1 MTDITMPRLSD
12 SMDEG
17 TVLRWLKQPGDEVAA
32 GEELVEIET
41 DKATMTYES
50 PESGIL
56 SAPAAEGTTH
66 PVDAVIATVGA
77 ATGGS
82 GPDAPSRDGD
92 GASSKPSPPA
102 RSPMSAAAP
111 ASVIQPQIDDSVVA
125 ADPIL
130 SNGSEGFSGSPSG
143 DATRATPLARRI
155 AAAHG
160 VKLAAVTGTG
170 PRGRIT
176 RSDVAAA
183 AGLPAPAPAAPSAPR
198 ADETRQT
205 EPIPQ
210 PVEESRRSDRGAA
223 GSDGAK
229 GDTITQDPTR
239 AQQVIARRM
248 AEAKATVPHFQV
260 QTEVLLDA
268 LLELRGRLK
277 AQTDQPPSINDFIV
291 KASALAL
298 REFPLANGSYREG
311 RFELHDRINVGV
323 AVATDDAL
331 IVPTVGDADWR
342 SLGAIASETRRLAGA
357 VRAGTIT
364 PSELSGATFTVSNL
378 GMYGMTAITP
388 VLNIP
393 QAAILGVGAAR
404 PVLARVDGE
413 IVDRQLMT
421 LTLSC
426 DHRILYGAG
435 AAQFLSRIRELL
447 EQPLRLAF

>member
-1 MTDITMPRLSD
+1 MSDIAMPRLSD
-12 SMDEG
+12 SMEEG
-17 TVLRWLKQPGDEVAA
+17 TVLRWLKQPGEEVAA

-50 PESGIL
+50 PEGGTL
-56 SAPAAEGTTH
+56 SAPVAEGTTH
-66 PVDAVIATVGA
+66 AVGAVIAALGA
-77 ATGGS
+77 ATKAEASEALPADDPASPTSTPAS
-82 GPDAPSRDGD
+82 GE
-92 GASSKPSPPA
+92 SSSLVAQTRSVSPI
-102 RSPMSAAAP
+102 AAAHL
-111 ASVIQPQIDDSVVA
+111 V
-125 ADPIL
+125 L
-130 SNGSEGFSGSPSG
+130 SNGSIGSGGANGSESG
-143 DATRATPLARRI
+143 KPARATPLARRI

-160 VKLAAVTGTG
+160 LELASVTGTG

-176 RSDVAAA
+176 RSDVAAV
-183 AGLPAPAPAAPSAPR
+183 AGLSVPAPAAAPATR
-198 ADETRQT
+198 SDEAHQLA
-205 EPIPQ
+205 PQ
-210 PVEESRRSDRGAA
+210 PVEQASLRSQGGAA
-223 GSDGAK
+223 APDGAK
-229 GDTITQDPTR
+229 GDMIIQDLTR

-260 QTEVLLDA
+260 QTEVVLDA

-277 AQTDQPPSINDFIV
+277 AHTDQAPSINDFIV
-291 KASALAL
+291 KASATAL

-323 AVATDDAL
+323 AVATDNVL
-331 IVPTVGDADWR
+331 IVPTVVDADWR

-364 PSELSGATFTVSNL
+364 PAELSGATFTVSNL

-388 VLNIP
+388 VVNLP
-393 QAAILGVGAAR
+393 EAAILGVGSAR
-404 PVLARVDGE
+404 PVLARGDGG

>member
-12 SMDEG
+12 SMEEG
-17 TVLRWLKQPGDEVAA
+17 TVLRWLKAPGEEVAA
-32 GEELVEIET
+32 GEELVEVET

-50 PESGIL
+50 PQSGVL
-56 SAPAAEGTTH
+56 SAAVAEGTTH
-66 PVDAVIATVGA
+66 PVGAVIAAVGT
-77 ATGGS
+77 ATSGS
-82 GPDAPSRDGD
+82 CPETSTPDDHLATP
-92 GASSKPSPPA
+92 KVFPSPMAPA
-102 RSPMSAAAP
+102 PAAVSDSVGETQQAHPVAAAG
-111 ASVIQPQIDDSVVA
+111 AVR
-125 ADPIL
+125 
-130 SNGSEGFSGSPSG
+130 SNGLKGPAGFRGG
-143 DATRATPLARRI
+143 EAARATPLARRI

-160 VKLAAVTGTG
+160 VKLATVMGTG

-183 AGLPAPAPAAPSAPR
+183 AGLPATAPTALSVPR
-198 ADETRQT
+198 ATRST
-205 EPIPQ
+205 PQ
-210 PVEESRRSDRGAA
+210 SAEALQSERG
-223 GSDGAK
+223 GGSSDGAK
-229 GDTITQDPTR
+229 GDTLTKDPTR
-239 AQQVIARRM
+239 VQQVIARRM

-268 LLELRGRLK
+268 LLELRARVK
-277 AQTDQPPSINDFIV
+277 AHTDQPPSINDFII

-298 REFPLANGSYREG
+298 RVFPLANASYREG
-311 RFELHDRINVGV
+311 RFELHRRINIGV

-331 IVPTVGDADWR
+331 VVPTVVDADWR
-342 SLGAIASETRRLAGA
+342 SLGAIATETRRLAGA

-388 VLNIP
+388 VVNIP
-393 QAAILGVGAAR
+393 QAAILGVGTAR
-404 PVLARVDGE
+404 PNLTRVDGE

-435 AAQFLSRIRELL
+435 AAQFLSHIRELL
-447 EQPLRLAF
+447 EQPLRLAL